1 MRRFLEEGCT
11 DKNECRYQSLDKQTT
26 HAALATAKKVGRRKY
41 GYMRNGEVT
50 ICGRMVILYKMIF
63 DCKKIR
69 APPTA
74 ALERRAI
81 VLQVY
86 FARLA
91 VITQRE
97 ICKEMRAQKKEL
109 WEAQKRREAGCAE

>member
-1 MRRFLEEGCT
+1 MQIPNIRKS
-11 DKNECRYQSLDKQTT
+11 DKKT
-26 HAALATAKKVGRRKY
+26 ALAAAKKAGRRKY
-41 GYMRNGEVT
+41 RYTRNGKLT
-50 ICGRMVILYKMIF
+50 TCSRMVILYKMIF

-109 WEAQKRREAGCAE
+109 WEAQK